1 MIIQGILDN
10 SLNGQLCIRGFAKIK
25 DLARL
30 SEADY
35 SYQRDLID
43 RTDISDFLD
52 TQEFL
57 FFPEVILS
65 YKFKHKF
72 SPKKDIP
79 LKSIQEGKKY
89 ESEIN
94 HDSII
99 VKSIQSKSALIKT
112 MRLAMLNITE
122 CDSNIKP
129 FHRIDGNHRLTAAE
143 NLESDKIQI
152 MTVPFC
158 ILLGTDFFDN
168 NGNKVENDDT
178 YKFDKATKVF
188 FYNIN
193 SKTIPLT
200 SEENLRVMIDDECNF
215 GDDEL
220 KEIFGGEYPLL
231 TRELI
236 HKVDKN
242 IFTGISHV
250 LDKNYRTYYNALFK
264 RMLNDG
270 YKRDECVNKL
280 LTSLQAVNTL
290 YNENPLIKA
299 NKSIGLL
306 FSFIWYHMEGIE
318 KFNSF
323 RNWILGNHLFEVSEE
338 VSENS
343 IIKLFDKI
351 YSQEIKVFV
360 AMPYFDGNPDIV
372 ADYNTIYD
380 NKIKEIA
387 ERYNVNISLFPIMC
401 AKGETHDQI
410 QDIINKIK
418 KAKIVF
424 ADITDNN
431 ANVLYEMGWARALED
446 KQVIIV
452 RRKGSTKPKSDY
464 QNDTYHEYDDS
475 CRSTSLSKVIEDNI
489 LEVLEK
495 NYGLI
500 KRN

>member
-1 MIIQGILDN
+1 MIIQGLLDN

-35 SYQRDLID
+35 SYQRNLIA
-43 RTDISDFLD
+43 RTDISDFLE

-57 FFPEVILS
+57 FFPEIILS
-65 YKFKHKF
+65 YKFKHRF
-72 SPKKDIP
+72 SDQKKIP
-79 LKSIQEGKKY
+79 LKLIQEGKKY
-89 ESEIN
+89 KSDIN
-94 HDSII
+94 NDYII
-99 VKSIQSKSALIKT
+99 IKT
-112 MRLAMLNITE
+112 IKSNSPLTKTLRLATLNINE
-122 CDSNIKP
+122 SDPNIKV

-143 NLESDKIQI
+143 NLSSEKVEI

-158 ILLGTDFFDN
+158 ILLGTDFYN
-168 NGNKVENDDT
+168 AEGNKVDIEDT
-178 YKFDKATKVF
+178 NKFDKATKVF

-193 SKTIPLT
+193 YKTIPLT
-200 SEENLRVMIDDECNF
+200 SEENLRVMIDDKKNF
-215 GDDEL
+215 ENDEL
-220 KEIFGGEYPLL
+220 AKIFGGDHPLL

-236 HKVDKN
+236 DKVN
-242 IFTGISHV
+242 PSIFNGISHV
-250 LDKNYRTYYNALFK
+250 LNNNYRTYYNDIFQK
-264 RMLNDG
+264 MLNNG
-270 YKRDECVNKL
+270 YKRDKCVDIL
-280 LTSLQAVNTL
+280 IDSLQAVNTL
-290 YNENPLIKA
+290 YNENASIKA
-299 NKSIGLL
+299 NRSIGLL
-306 FSFIWYHMEGIE
+306 FSFLWYHMEGLE

-323 RNWILGNHLFEVSEE
+323 KNWILGNHLFEVSEE
-338 VSENS
+338 VSANS

-351 YSQEIKVFV
+351 NSQEIKVFV
-360 AMPYFDGNPDIV
+360 AMPYFGGNPNIV

>member
-25 DLARL
+25 ELARL

-35 SYQRDLID
+35 SYQRNLIE

-52 TQEFL
+52 TQEYL

-72 SPKKDIP
+72 STKKDIP
-79 LKSIQEGKKY
+79 LKLIQDGKKY

-94 HDSII
+94 HDTIS
-99 VKSIQSKSALIKT
+99 VKSIQSKNTLIKT
-112 MRLAMLNITE
+112 IRLATLNISE
-122 CDSNIKP
+122 CDLNVKP

-143 NLESDKIQI
+143 NLDSEKVAI

-168 NGNKVENDDT
+168 NGNKVNSEDT
-178 YKFDKATKVF
+178 NKFDKATKVF

-200 SEENLRVMIDDECNF
+200 SEENLRVMIDDRNNF
-215 GDDEL
+215 EDEEL
-220 KEIFGGEYPLL
+220 IEIFGGDYPLL

-236 HKVDKN
+236 DKVDPN
-242 IFTGISHV
+242 IFTGLAHV
-250 LDKNYRTYYNALFK
+250 LNNNYRTYYNDIFRK
-264 RMLNDG
+264 MLQNGID
-270 YKRDECVNKL
+270 RDKCVSL
-280 LTSLQAVNTL
+280 LLNSLQAVNTL
-290 YNENPLIKA
+290 YNENAAIGINHSL
-299 NKSIGLL
+299 GLL
-306 FSFIWYHMEGIE
+306 FAFIWYHMQGVEI
-318 KFNSF
+318 FNNF
-323 RNWILGNHLFEVSEE
+323 KNWILGNHLFDVTNEVSAD
-338 VSENS
+338 SL
-343 IIKLFDKI
+343 IKLFDKI
-351 YSQEIKVFV
+351 SSQEIKVFV
-360 AMPYFDGNPDIV
+360 AMPYFGDNPQIV
-372 ADYNTIYD
+372 ADYNTIYN

-387 ERYNVNISLFPIMC
+387 NKYNINISLYPIMC
-401 AKGETHDQI
+401 EKGATQDQI

-452 RRKGSTKPKSDY
+452 KKKGSPEPKSDY
-464 QNDTYHEYDDS
+464 KNDTYHEYDDS
-475 CRSTSLSKVIEDNI
+475 CRATSLSEVIEDNI

-500 KRN
+500 KR